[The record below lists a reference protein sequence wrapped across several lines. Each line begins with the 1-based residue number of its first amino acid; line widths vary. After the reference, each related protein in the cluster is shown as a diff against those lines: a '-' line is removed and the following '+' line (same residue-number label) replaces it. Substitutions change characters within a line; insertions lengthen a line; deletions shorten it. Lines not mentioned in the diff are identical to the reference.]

1 MSSAGTWRP
10 LVLGAVVLLQ
20 ASSSAVSASRA
31 AGGDPSCPST
41 TAIDKTLVRAGNDYS
56 CVQQDSGLVGCVAAC
71 CADDQCLAFSW
82 NAPWGLPDPYMGGC
96 VYGKDCC
103 CLKNVVP
110 PLEPSK
116 WSFNITS
123 GVKAP
128 PAPPRCSS
136 VADCSLNG
144 VCDVGTGNCTCD
156 AGWRGP
162 LCAVLDLVPAASLA
176 GAYQHSVTDAAAA
189 HPDNTSSGGGLPL
202 KGPDGKYHLFAAQ
215 FVNNCTLAG
224 WNPASVVVR
233 AVADAVEGPYTYA
246 ETVLGT
252 FHHNPTVRLL
262 SPAQSGTGKPLYV
275 MYMIGND
282 REPPAADCSDRAG
295 DPHHLEGYIT
305 MAWSESVLGPW
316 NRSLSTLLTN
326 GNIDRWDA
334 MVTNPA
340 PLFPF
345 PDNQTT
351 CVPGAALAR
360 FFFRF
365 FFACLC
371 SCRVRVPGRVAMHC
385 CCCLYRAKN
394 RRNVPWGETHYYQS
408 SSAR

>member
-1 MSSAGTWRP
+1 MLSLNHSH
-10 LVLGAVVLLQ
+10 
-20 ASSSAVSASRA
+20 
-31 AGGDPSCPST
+31 GDPSCAST
-41 TAIDKTLVRAGNDYS
+41 TGIDKTLVRAGDDYS
-56 CVQQDSGLVGCVAAC
+56 CLQQDSGGLAGCVAAC
-71 CADDQCLAFSW
+71 CADEQCLSFSW

-103 CLKNVVP
+103 CLKNAVP

-116 WSFNITS
+116 WPFNITT

-128 PAPPRCSS
+128 PAPPRCNS

-144 VCDVGTGNCTCD
+144 VCDVGTGNCLCD
-156 AGWRGP
+156 AGWKGP
-162 LCAVLDLVPAASLA
+162 LCAVLDLVPATSLA
-176 GAYQHSVTDAAAA
+176 GAYQHPVTDVA
-189 HPDNTSSGGGLPL
+189 HPDNTSSWGGLPL

-233 AVADAVEGPYTYA
+233 AVADAVEGPYAYA

-275 MYMIGND
+275 MYAIGND
-282 REPPAADCSDRAG
+282 RAPPAADCSDPVG

-305 MAWSESVLGPW
+305 MAWSESLLGPW
-316 NRSLSTLLTN
+316 NRSLHTLLTN

-345 PDNQTT
+345 PDNQTA
-351 CVPGAALAR
+351 CVR
-360 FFFRF
+360 
-365 FFACLC
+365 AC
-371 SCRVRVPGRVAMHC
+371 MC
-385 CCCLYRAKN
+385 CCVLRSSLAD
-394 RRNVPWGETHYYQS
+394 VPHVS
-408 SSAR
+408 CVLLFL